1 MNKRNIIT
9 AEDSGQGLKVVC
21 KGELGFVIATAREL
35 LNSIAQIGPNK
46 VTGFT
51 AALSTII
58 ETAFDEPED
67 RKRIATLL
75 YREFGGDGKCMKF

>member
-1 MNKRNIIT
+1 MNKIT
-9 AEDSGQGLKVVC
+9 ATEDKQGLKVEV
-21 KGELGFVIATAREL
+21 KGELGFAIAVTREILKGIATV
-35 LNSIAQIGPNK
+35 GPNE

-58 ETAFDEPED
+58 ETAFDDPED
-67 RKRIATLL
+67 RQRIATLL